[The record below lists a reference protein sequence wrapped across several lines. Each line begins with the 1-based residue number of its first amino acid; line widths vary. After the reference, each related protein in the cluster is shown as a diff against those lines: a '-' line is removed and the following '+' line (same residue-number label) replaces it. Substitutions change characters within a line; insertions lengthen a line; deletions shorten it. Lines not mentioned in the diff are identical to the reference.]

1 MTNTIKA
8 LIAVGAVAAT
18 SALTAVAAI
27 AVKKIIVNKTLDQAE
42 ELVNENE
49 SEEVEVSEEEAAEV
63 RESMKAE
70 AEELAENS
78 RLVKGL
84 RIASRITGYA
94 AIIGA
99 LMPLGIKMYE
109 LGTAHPVNLNA
120 PEAIESA
127 LKEASYSQIDAFL
140 EDAAASCAAN
150 GGNADMIA
158 SPLTGRIF
166 SILVK
171 EIVENA

>member
-1 MTNTIKA
+1 MLKSLKA

-18 SALTAVAAI
+18 SALTAVAAV
-27 AVKKIIVNKTLDQAE
+27 AVKKIIVSKTLDQAE

-84 RIASRITGYA
+84 RIASKVTGFVAIGGLVVAAIAGAEYGIQSLAIRTEVAQSELVRRSLATGEKLFVMLSDDESLCRIVDSAAIEQLKNAGYA
-94 AIIGA
+94 FSVREVIF
-99 LMPLGIKMYE
+99 
-109 LGTAHPVNLNA
+109 NA
-120 PEAIESA
+120 
-127 LKEASYSQIDAFL
+127 
-140 EDAAASCAAN
+140 
-150 GGNADMIA
+150 
-158 SPLTGRIF
+158 
-166 SILVK
+166 
-171 EIVENA
+171 